1 MNQSGQES
9 IMGTD
14 NPKIL
19 KEEGMARF
27 KQGARDEALVHF
39 QKAAEGFGEQEDYL
53 NQAEM
58 FNNIGVIYRV
68 NRQWQP
74 AEDALLKAETA
85 FAELGDDVKRAQVLG
100 NLGDLNVRRK
110 EFERAE
116 NYYSTS
122 SELFAST
129 GTYDMQADVLRAL
142 CILHIKRRNW
152 WEAVDSLNNSLK
164 ARPKPS
170 VLQRLLSWFLRFA
183 LRILSGGQ

>member
-1 MNQSGQES
+1 
-9 IMGTD
+9 MGTD

-19 KEEGMARF
+19 KEEGMAFF

-110 EFERAE
+110 EFERAK
-116 NYYSTS
+116 NYYSAS
-122 SELFAST
+122 S
-129 GTYDMQADVLRAL
+129 
-142 CILHIKRRNW
+142 
-152 WEAVDSLNNSLK
+152 
-164 ARPKPS
+164 
-170 VLQRLLSWFLRFA
+170 
-183 LRILSGGQ
+183 